1 MNPHSDIILPI
12 DIQAALDAN
21 EKARSRFE
29 ALSPSHRTEYLNHIN
44 EAKKPETRAR
54 RIENMIARLSN

>member
-1 MNPHSDIILPI
+1 MNSPAVIILPP

-21 EKARSRFE
+21 EKARTRFE
-29 ALSPSHRTEYLNHIN
+29 TLPPSHRTEYLNHIN

-54 RIENMIARLSN
+54 RIESMIARLSV